1 MDISVGVFCDD
12 REEGLKFIL
21 NKIGGRQNALRIVN
35 TLNGWRVET
44 PMCHIKW
51 VGPHSNARGYRFHYA
66 YVHEGWV
73 NRADFWTRVLPY
85 IRGGWTAMP
94 ECEEQTKDTFDKD
107 V

>member
-21 NKIGGRQNALRIVN
+21 DKIGGRQNALRIVN

-44 PMCHIKW
+44 PMCRIKW
-51 VGPHSNARGYRFHYA
+51 VGPHSNARGHRFNYA
-66 YVHEGWV
+66 YIQKSWM

-85 IRGGWTAMP
+85 IHSSWTVMP
-94 ECEEQTKDTFDKD
+94 DGKD